1 MISLALLVLA
11 RRLRRAAFVALLVC
25 APAAAWAQD
34 AVARARVLYNAARY
48 EEVLGVLEHA
58 DTSDRSPFAFD
69 VMRYRALCWLALGQ
83 EREAERAIA
92 ALVDLDPFY
101 APDGREVSPRVA
113 QAFTEVRQAR
123 LPGVARTL
131 LTEARRALR
140 RRDSNEA
147 NRLLRF
153 ATQLLAEP
161 ALATRPELADLRLAA
176 DALAE
181 LGRLQVES
189 ASMVTARPLAR
200 AQASE
205 SDASPF
211 PLAQSFPAWEP
222 VESSVARTEYEG
234 AVRVSVDAQGN
245 VVAAT
250 IERPTHAPYD
260 RLVLE
265 AARDWRYRPA
275 RRDGVH
281 VAADLVVEYSLRP
294 PVRWQI
300 FRSVK
305 ASQ

>member
-1 MISLALLVLA
+1 MISMAVFLLA
-11 RRLRRAAFVALLVC
+11 RRLWRAAFLAVLLC
-25 APAAAWAQD
+25 APTVAWAQD
-34 AVARARVLYNAARY
+34 AVARAQVLYNAARY
-48 EEVLGVLEHA
+48 EEVLAVLEHA
-58 DTSDRSPFAFD
+58 DTSDRSPYTFD

-101 APDGREVSPRVA
+101 APDARDVSPRVA
-113 QAFTEVRQAR
+113 QAFTEVRQSR
-123 LPGVARTL
+123 LPGVARTML
-131 LTEARRALR
+131 VEARRALR

-147 NRLLRF
+147 DRLLRF

-181 LGRLQVES
+181 LGRLQLES
-189 ASMVTARPLAR
+189 ASLVTARPLPR
-200 AQASE
+200 AEAPE

-211 PLAQSFPAWEP
+211 PLAQSFPAWAP
-222 VESSVARTEYEG
+222 LESSVARTEFEG
-234 AVRVSVDAQGN
+234 AVRVSVDAQGT
-245 VVAAT
+245 VVAAA
-250 IERPTHAPYD
+250 IERPTHPPYD

-300 FRSVK
+300 FRSVR
-305 ASQ
+305 AAQ